1 MKHYHKELELIE
13 GWLDRAS
20 ALLGDDEDGGRKEGK
35 GGFFLPMSREGNGR
49 VIYFYR
55 RKFVPTAYREA
66 VNVGKNNF
74 HRQMVNQAPVF
85 IPLAMQL

>member
-49 VIYFYR
+49 VISIDESLFPR
-55 RKFVPTAYREA
+55 RIGRLSMSVKITFTVRW
-66 VNVGKNNF
+66 
-74 HRQMVNQAPVF
+74 
-85 IPLAMQL
+85 

>member
-35 GGFFLPMSREGNGR
+35 EGFFLPM
-49 VIYFYR
+49 F
-55 RKFVPTAYREA
+55 F
-66 VNVGKNNF
+66 F
-74 HRQMVNQAPVF
+74 F
-85 IPLAMQL
+85 